1 LADWLLTEY
10 YVNGNLSRIEKRD
23 KEFNYDYL
31 MLRRQ
36 FFTFMLALDRI
47 TSKKVKVKV
56 VIL

>member
-1 LADWLLTEY
+1 MFCADWLLTEY

-47 TSKKVKVKV
+47 TSKKVKV
-56 VIL
+56 